1 MVDADARSAYLEIQ
15 RPAAMKS
22 SPSHSARTAGSLRCL
37 DGRAGRRTRTRQ
49 ERWWGVEVLDEDN
62 EWADFMVRHATR
74 KDAREYALNVAKDLP
89 ELRLRLVVVVERRV
103 TVEKLRASL

>member
-1 MVDADARSAYLEIQ
+1 
-15 RPAAMKS
+15 
-22 SPSHSARTAGSLRCL
+22 
-37 DGRAGRRTRTRQ
+37 
-49 ERWWGVEVLDEDN
+49 VEVLDEDN